1 MPGVPATKC
10 LKYLDVG
17 AQELYRGEAAEFEA
31 FFAWALRE
39 RGLAP
44 VSRERCL
51 DLARRSDHRWNPV
64 NKRELRATVAEL
76 FDIVGC
82 EYQSID
88 VLGVT

>member
-1 MPGVPATKC
+1 
-10 LKYLDVG
+10 
-17 AQELYRGEAAEFEA
+17 
-31 FFAWALRE
+31 
-39 RGLAP
+39 
-44 VSRERCL
+44 L